1 MLTFKQGIMLSAI
14 IDKINLEIPDASA
27 TQEEVGASL
36 IMQILSKAHKAEQE
50 IYNFIAEIKKIDVKE
65 AEGINLIEFTQELLS
80 NAGIAD
86 FFKSAVKSKVQG

>member
-50 IYNFIAEIKKIDVKE
+50 IYIFIAEIKKIDVKE
-65 AEGINLIEFTQELLS
+65 AVGINLIEFTQ
-80 NAGIAD
+80 
-86 FFKSAVKSKVQG
+86 